1 MATRRD
7 VQARAEKSLVDQTN
21 VLAVPKLIAV
31 FCALSLGLLTSLLD
45 QNGVSTALPAIAAD
59 LNAQDTISWAGT
71 SSLIANTTFQ
81 MLYGRLSDIFGR
93 KGVFLTA
100 IFLLV
105 IADIACSRAH
115 SAAVFYVFRG
125 VAGVATGGVTNVAMI
140 IVSDVVTLEQRGTY
154 QGILGAMVGV
164 ANAVG
169 PFIAAACV
177 ERLSW
182 RAFFYILAPLAA
194 AVCVSS
200 FFLVPAAPMA
210 PGTTTKQRLV
220 AGVKNIDVLGTLTSS
235 AAVIFLLIPISGG
248 GAYYSWNSPM
258 VISMLVLGGVCLALF
273 VVAELRVARL
283 PMMPLSLFHNRA
295 IVVMLVQNFLFGAV
309 YQSSLYYVPL
319 YLQNAHQYSAV
330 VSAAVTAGLVAMQT
344 LFSILSGLYIS
355 WRKRYIE
362 VLWLG
367 FTVWTLGAG
376 LTLLYN
382 RHTSPGILIV
392 PLLLSGIGI
401 GCIFQPTL
409 VALQAHAPK
418 PLRAVIISNR
428 NFFRSAGGACGLAIS
443 AAVLQAV
450 LRSHLPTEYKY
461 LASQTYSLPED
472 LPALDSEAILDAY
485 MAGSHAAFILQVPLI
500 ALCLFGTFFIKDS
513 GLRPPEETIPKDED
527 PAATAFVLIVD
538 GQELGVE
545 HEMQRSSGKDKA
557 NGTEKETF
565 SGEESGETA
574 VKSPS

>member
-1 MATRRD
+1 MTQHRD
-7 VQARAEKSLVDQTN
+7 VQAHAENSLVDQTN
-21 VLAVPKLIAV
+21 LLAAPKLVAV

-45 QNGVSTALPAIAAD
+45 QNGVSTAMPTIAAE

-93 KGVFLTA
+93 KGVFLAA
-100 IFLLV
+100 IVLLV
-105 IADIACSRAH
+105 VADVACSRAQ

-164 ANAVG
+164 ANVVG

-200 FFLVPAAPMA
+200 FFLVPAAPTA
-210 PGTTTKQRLV
+210 PGTTTKQRLI
-220 AGVKNIDVLGTLTSS
+220 AGAKNIDVLGTLTSS
-235 AAVIFLLIPISGG
+235 VAVIFLLIPISGG
-248 GAYYSWNSPM
+248 GAYYAWNSPM
-258 VISMLVLGGVCLALF
+258 VIAMLVLGGVFLLLF
-273 VVAELRVARL
+273 VVVELRVARL
-283 PMMPLSLFHNRA
+283 PMMPLSLFHNRV

-330 VSAAVTAGLVAMQT
+330 ASAAVTASLVAMQT
-344 LFSILSGLYIS
+344 LCSILSGLYIS

-362 VLWLG
+362 VLWIG
-367 FTVWTLGAG
+367 FSVWTLGAG
-376 LTLLYN
+376 LTLLYG
-382 RHTSPGILIV
+382 RHTSPGVLVI
-392 PLLLSGIGI
+392 PLLLSGVGI

-443 AAVLQAV
+443 ASVLQAV
-450 LRSHLPTEYKY
+450 LRSHLPAEYKD
-461 LASQTYSLPED
+461 LASQTYALPTN
-472 LPALDSEAILDAY
+472 LPPQDSEAILDAY

-500 ALCLFGTFFIKDS
+500 ALCLIGTIFIKDR
-513 GLRPPEETIPKDED
+513 GLQPPNEVAPKEEDSATTAVILVVEGEELVDVGQLQ
-527 PAATAFVLIVD
+527 ATAEMASEAEKD
-538 GQELGVE
+538 G
-545 HEMQRSSGKDKA
+545 SSGED
-557 NGTEKETF
+557 
-565 SGEESGETA
+565 SGKIVMTSL
-574 VKSPS
+574 K